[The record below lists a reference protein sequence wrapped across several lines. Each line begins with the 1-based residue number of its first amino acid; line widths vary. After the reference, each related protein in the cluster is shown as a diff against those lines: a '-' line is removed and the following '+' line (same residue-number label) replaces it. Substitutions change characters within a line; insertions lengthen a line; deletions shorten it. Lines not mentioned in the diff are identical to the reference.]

1 MVLASSF
8 AFLLLSACRHSAADP
23 TWNAGYSVRKVVVDA
38 CIKFTE
44 HRFLWLVI
52 NCRCRKCHLI
62 DLAPTALSAHGLEI
76 RMAIN
81 ATGK

>member
-1 MVLASSF
+1 MSM
-8 AFLLLSACRHSAADP
+8 RE
-23 TWNAGYSVRKVVVDA
+23 VVVDA
-38 CIKFTE
+38 CIEFTA

-52 NCRCRKCHLI
+52 DCRCRKCHLI
-62 DLAPTALSAHGLEI
+62 DLAPTALSAPGLEI